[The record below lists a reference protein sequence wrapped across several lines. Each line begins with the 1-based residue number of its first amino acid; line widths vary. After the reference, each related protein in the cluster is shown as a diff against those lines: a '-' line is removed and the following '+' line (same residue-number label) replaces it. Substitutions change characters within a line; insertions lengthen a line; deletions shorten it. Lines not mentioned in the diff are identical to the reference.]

1 MLASVHSDDEEDQL
15 DLDLGGVDLGQDD
28 EPDNLDHDE
37 LGLSDSDTDEFGSD
51 DVETSEPISKKDIVD
66 EEEPEELDDD
76 ENKEKPQFIPRRG
89 IFYEHDN
96 RIDESDANAT
106 SSGDTS
112 ILEKKKGKTEKK
124 GIDGKWKHDKF
135 FELEEKMLTLQETS
149 RSEKPG
155 KLGKPNHLDNLGKN
169 LGNLGKSERLGNL
182 GKRQKR
188 KNLKSETVLRG
199 AIQGV
204 RWVQLCLRRTMNVD
218 QG

>member
-1 MLASVHSDDEEDQL
+1 MHSDEEEDQL
-15 DLDLGGVDLGQDD
+15 DLDLGGVHLDQGEEL
-28 EPDNLDHDE
+28 DNLDYDE
-37 LGLSDSDTDEFGSD
+37 LGLSDSDTGEFGSD
-51 DVETSEPISKKDIVD
+51 DVEKSEPISKEDIVD

-112 ILEKKKGKTEKK
+112 ILEKKKGKMEKK

-182 GKRQKR
+182 GKRRKR
-188 KNLKSETVLRG
+188 KSLKSETVFERSNSG
-199 AIQGV
+199 SCV
-204 RWVQLCLRRTMNVD
+204 
-218 QG
+218 